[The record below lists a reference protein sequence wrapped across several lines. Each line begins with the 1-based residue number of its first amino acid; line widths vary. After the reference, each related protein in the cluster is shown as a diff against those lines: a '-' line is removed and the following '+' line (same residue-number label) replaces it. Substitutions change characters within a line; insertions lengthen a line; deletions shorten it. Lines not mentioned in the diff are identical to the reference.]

1 LNRVLPAAAWNAYDD
16 FRTRSLSRIPSAL
29 ERLIYIASTRDYN
42 SGLYQHDGLAGRFGA
57 EAAAQAL
64 EYAHAEVFQ
73 TVSLLS
79 LRRLTEEL
87 RKYMDSSR
95 EQPAAFLDAW
105 QKLEPYRVA
114 IPLRADPMNAEL
126 LVSNIKIALA
136 VLRHRL
142 AAMPD
147 HPQPGALPPPS
158 PAPQSP
164 LPFRS

>member
-1 LNRVLPAAAWNAYDD
+1 MNRVLPADAWNAYED
-16 FRTRSLSRIPSAL
+16 FRTRTLSRIPSAL

-42 SGLYQHDGLAGRFGA
+42 SGVYQHEGLAGRFGA
-57 EAAAQAL
+57 EAAASAL
-64 EYAHAEVFQ
+64 EYAHWEVFQ
-73 TVSLLS
+73 AVSLLS

-87 RKYMDSSR
+87 CKYMDSSR
-95 EQPAAFLDAW
+95 EVPSAFLNAW

-114 IPLRADPMNAEL
+114 IPLRVDPTIAEL
-126 LVSNIKIALA
+126 FNSNVKIALA

-142 AAMPD
+142 AERPD
-147 HPQPGALPPPS
+147 PPQAALLPPS

>member
-1 LNRVLPAAAWNAYDD
+1 MNRVLPAVAWNAYDD
-16 FRTRSLSRIPSAL
+16 FRTRSLSRIPSVL

-42 SGLYQHDGLAGRFGA
+42 SGLYQHEGLAGRFGA

-64 EYAHAEVFQ
+64 EYAHGEVFQ

-87 RKYMDSSR
+87 SNYMDSSR
-95 EQPAAFLDAW
+95 EQPTAFLNAW

-126 LVSNIKIALA
+126 FVSNIKIALA

-147 HPQPGALPPPS
+147 HPQQGALPPPS
-158 PAPQSP
+158 PVPQSP